1 MIYSRSIVSMSNWAC
16 IHAVTAESMRAAVWY
31 LHRMLSDMNA
41 NLHAGCSR
49 RAAACVC
56 FNESTFCPVYTRA
69 ITITFY
75 LINKNLFTFASEQ
88 RLHVKLLEINWS
100 KNNPASDV
108 HSPLSTSN
116 WRCPLRIFA
125 RCQFLTYL
133 VCAKPTNRARCTQRA
148 HQQQFSSRAAST
160 VDNCLFW

>member
-1 MIYSRSIVSMSNWAC
+1 MHPCSDCWEYARGSV
-16 IHAVTAESMRAAVWY
+16 VPTQ
-31 LHRMLSDMNA
+31 LRMLLLSDMNA

-75 LINKNLFTFASEQ
+75 LINKYLFTFAMQRE

-100 KNNPASDV
+100 KNNAAATFIPHCPPVIGDV
-108 HSPLSTSN
+108 HCEFSLGANFLPTWCVQSQ
-116 WRCPLRIFA
+116 RIE
-125 RCQFLTYL
+125 
-133 VCAKPTNRARCTQRA
+133 RAA
-148 HQQQFSSRAAST
+148 HSGQFSSRAAPQLLII
-160 VDNCLFW
+160 VYFGK

>member
-1 MIYSRSIVSMSNWAC
+1 M
-16 IHAVTAESMRAAVWY
+16 
-31 LHRMLSDMNA
+31 LLLLSDMNA

-75 LINKNLFTFASEQ
+75 LINKNLFTFAMQRE

-100 KNNPASDV
+100 KNNAAATFIPHCPPVIGDV
-108 HSPLSTSN
+108 HCEFSLAVPIS
-116 WRCPLRIFA
+116 
-125 RCQFLTYL
+125 YL
-133 VCAKPTNRARCTQRA
+133 PGVCKANESSAPA
-148 HQQQFSSRAAST
+148 HSGQFSSRASPQLLII
-160 VDNCLFW
+160 VYFGK